1 MQTTCFSTIQG
12 GIIDRTAGVIKGVCV
27 IAEGQA
33 KGHGLIV
40 DAVTREQILSLAKG
54 FANGVKAK
62 LRHKENGEHQNV
74 ITETCGT
81 LKDFRMEGTKV
92 LADFHVLKTLP
103 IRETLFEMAE
113 TMPEQFGFSVVFS
126 GQPEEKNGEK
136 FARATEL
143 YSIDL
148 ADDPA
153 ACPTGLFSSACDFCG
168 SPSCKGGHSEME
180 MQSMYESEK
189 DESKRGKMSAYAEK
203 QGKKLSKKH
212 AMSAPTNEELA
223 TSIAEINK
231 TLNTLVTK
239 LSAAPEPQKVTQL
252 SVMIGGKEETLTG
265 EQIKLS
271 LDTANK
277 LASDAKAAL
286 ETKNRADVISRM
298 ESEGRVAMNG
308 TTNKAYTRVELEALP
323 LEVLAFA
330 AANSPRIPLEAK
342 AIYKLESKP
351 GTNGVDTSKLKGSA
365 KTEAV
370 WESKFGTLEEMR
382 TKTSF

>member
-12 GIIDRTAGVIKGVCV
+12 GIVDRTAGVIKGVCV

-33 KGHGLIV
+33 KGHGLLV
-40 DAVTREQILSLAKG
+40 DKTTREQILSLAKG
-54 FANGVKAK
+54 FPNGVKAK

-81 LKDFRMEGTKV
+81 LRDFRLEGTKV
-92 LADFHVLKTLP
+92 LADFHVLKTLA

-126 GQPEEKNGEK
+126 GQPEEKNGVK

-153 ACPTGLFSSACDFCG
+153 ACPTGLFSTACDFCG

-180 MQSMYESEK
+180 MQSLYESEK
-189 DESKRGKMSAYAEK
+189 DETKRGKMSAYAEK
-203 QGKKLSKKH
+203 NGKKLSKKSS
-212 AMSAPTNEELA
+212 MSTPTNEELA
-223 TSIAEINK
+223 ASIAKLTE
-231 TLNTLVTK
+231 LVTK

-252 SVMIGGKEETLTG
+252 SYTVNGKEETITG
-265 EQIKLS
+265 EQIRVQLEA
-271 LDTANK
+271 ANK
-277 LASDAKAAL
+277 LAADSKTAL
-286 ETKNRADVISRM
+286 EAKNRTDIIARM
-298 ESEGRVAMNG
+298 EVEGRVAMNP
-308 TTNKAYTRVELEALP
+308 TTRKAYSRTELESLQVD
-323 LEVLAFA
+323 ELAFA

-342 AIYKLESKP
+342 AVYKLESKP
-351 GTNGVDTSKLKGSA
+351 GAGGVDTTNLKGSA
-365 KTEAV
+365 KTQAV

-382 TKTSF
+382 SKTSF

>member
-1 MQTTCFSTIQG
+1 MMG
-12 GIIDRTAGVIKGVCV
+12 GVIDRSNGVIKGVCV

-33 KGHGLIV
+33 KGHGLLV
-40 DAVTREQILSLAKG
+40 DKTTREQILSLAKG
-54 FANGVKAK
+54 FPNGVKAK

-81 LKDFRMEGTKV
+81 LKDFRLEGTKV
-92 LADFHVLKTLP
+92 LADFHVLKTLA
-103 IRETLFEMAE
+103 IKDTIFEMAE

-126 GQPEEKNGEK
+126 GQPEEKNGQK

-153 ACPTGLFSSACDFCG
+153 ACPTGLFSSACEFCG
-168 SPSCKGGHSEME
+168 GPSCKGGHSEME
-180 MQSMYESEK
+180 MQTMYESEK
-189 DESKRGKMSAYAEK
+189 DENKRGQMSAYAQK
-203 QGKKLSKKH
+203 YGKKLSKTSS
-212 AMSAPTNEELA
+212 MSTPTNEELA
-223 TSIAEINK
+223 QQIAKLTE
-231 TLNTLVTK
+231 LVTTK

-271 LDTANK
+271 LDAANK
-277 LASDAKAAL
+277 MAEDAKKAL
-286 ETKNRADVISRM
+286 ETKNRADIISRM
-298 ESEGRVAMNG
+298 EAEGRVAMNG
-308 TTNKAYTRVELEALP
+308 ATGKAYTRVELEALP
-323 LEVLAFA
+323 VEVLSFA

-342 AIYKLESKP
+342 AIYKLETKP

-365 KTEAV
+365 KTEAI

-382 TKTSF
+382 SKTSF